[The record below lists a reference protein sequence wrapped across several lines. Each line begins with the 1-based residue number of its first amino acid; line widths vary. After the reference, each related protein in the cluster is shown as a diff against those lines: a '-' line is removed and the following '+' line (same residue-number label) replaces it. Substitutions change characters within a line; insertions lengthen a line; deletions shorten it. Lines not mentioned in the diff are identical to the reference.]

1 MRKITQTLVFILS
14 FFWITNIVFAQETKT
29 SSSDNNLK
37 EKMYNE
43 LKPKVNRYTKKD
55 FDDLFFDFLQKQ
67 SSDKII
73 LTKQEYYNYTLSIA
87 VYSAKLG
94 LLYKDQ
100 KATSEKTKQE
110 WYDKNYQDYLNT
122 KQNKK

>member
-1 MRKITQTLVFILS
+1 MRKITQTLVYILYFLWMS
-14 FFWITNIVFAQETKT
+14 NIVFAQEVKT
-29 SSSDNNLK
+29 SSLDNDLK

-43 LKPKVNRYTKKD
+43 LKPKVNRFTKKD
-55 FDDLFFDFLQKQ
+55 FDDLFFDFIQKQ
-67 SSDKII
+67 SSDTVL
-73 LTKQEYYNYTLSIA
+73 LTKQKYYNYTLSIA

-110 WYDKNYQDYLNT
+110 WYDKNYQEYLNK